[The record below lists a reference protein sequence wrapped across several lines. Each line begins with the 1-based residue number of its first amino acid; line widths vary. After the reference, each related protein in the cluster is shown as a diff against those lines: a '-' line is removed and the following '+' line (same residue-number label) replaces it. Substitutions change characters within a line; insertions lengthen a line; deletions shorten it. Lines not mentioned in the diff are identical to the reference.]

1 MTLLLGFGAVN
12 TGNNLLYLLVSALL
26 GFMSI
31 SGILGQQNLAR
42 LRVRV
47 EVPEEV
53 YDGLPTLV
61 TLHLENPRRYLPAF
75 LITISLRG
83 QSTTLPLVDRGGS
96 DAGSILVA
104 FRGRGRH
111 RLEPVRVSSIFPI
124 NFFVRS
130 RLAFAEGQ
138 VTVFPAPLALAA
150 GSDSG
155 RPAARGAA
163 PTPSRGHEG
172 EVSRISDYRGGEP
185 LKLIHWKLSARHDQ
199 LKVKELSAATHEPLI
214 IDLERLPG
222 ADLEQRL
229 GCAVHLVRE
238 TLRRE
243 RPVGLR
249 LGSRLIP
256 PAAGR
261 HQRLKLLTELALYGQ
276 D

>member
-26 GFMSI
+26 GFMTI
-31 SGILGQQNLAR
+31 SGILGQQNIAR
-42 LRVRV
+42 VKVRV
-47 EVPEEV
+47 ELPEEI

-61 TLHLENPRRYLPAF
+61 RLRLDNPRRHLPAF
-75 LITISLRG
+75 LIQASLLE
-83 QSTTLPLVDRGGS
+83 QSTSFPIIDRCGTDS
-96 DAGSILVA
+96 AAVLIT

-111 RLEPVRVSSIFPI
+111 RLEPVQVSSIFPI

-130 RLAFAEGQ
+130 RLAATDGQ
-138 VTVFPAPLALAA
+138 VTVFPAPRPLHAT
-150 GSDSG
+150 SG
-155 RPAARGAA
+155 ADRPAARGAA
-163 PTPSRGHEG
+163 SAPARGNEG

-199 LKVKELSAATHEPLI
+199 LKVKELSATTHEPLI
-214 IDLERLPG
+214 IELDKLPG
-222 ADLEQRL
+222 AGLEQRL

-238 TLRRE
+238 TLRQE

-249 LGSRLIP
+249 LGRKLIN
-256 PAAGR
+256 PATGR
-261 HQRLKLLTELALYGQ
+261 NQRLKLLTELALYGQ